1 MSRCADTHS
10 GIQKEKTHIWFWIV
24 LTLVV
29 FALLIPSP
37 FPIEL
42 DDGGT
47 VIYRA
52 ALWSVEKQHRFWQE
66 SDNKGHMVGTVISVL
81 SFELY
86 NDVVFVPTEE

>member
-1 MSRCADTHS
+1 MKIGRR
-10 GIQKEKTHIWFWIV
+10 IRFV
-24 LTLVV
+24 LIFLVLV
-29 FALLIPSP
+29 LLIPSP

-52 ALWSVEKQHRFWQE
+52 ALWSVEKRHRLWQE
-66 SDNKGHMVGTVISVL
+66 GDTKGYMVGTVISIL

-86 NDVVFVPTEE
+86 NDVDFMPTEE

>member
-1 MSRCADTHS
+1 MKIGRR
-10 GIQKEKTHIWFWIV
+10 IRFV
-24 LTLVV
+24 LIFLVLV
-29 FALLIPSP
+29 LLIPSP

-52 ALWSVEKQHRFWQE
+52 ALWSVEKRHRLWQE
-66 SDNKGHMVGTVISVL
+66 GDTKGHMVGTVISIL

-86 NDVVFVPTEE
+86 NDVEFVPTEE

>member
-1 MSRCADTHS
+1 MKIGRR
-10 GIQKEKTHIWFWIV
+10 IRFV
-24 LTLVV
+24 LIFLVLV
-29 FALLIPSP
+29 LLIPSP

-52 ALWSVEKQHRFWQE
+52 ALWSVEKRHRLWQE
-66 SDNKGHMVGTVISVL
+66 GDTKGRMVGTVISIL

-86 NDVVFVPTEE
+86 NDVDFMPTEE

>member
-1 MSRCADTHS
+1 MKIGRR
-10 GIQKEKTHIWFWIV
+10 IRFV
-24 LTLVV
+24 LIFLVLV
-29 FALLIPSP
+29 LLIPSP

-52 ALWSVEKQHRFWQE
+52 ALWSVEKRHRLWQE
-66 SDNKGHMVGTVISVL
+66 GDTKGYMVGTLISIL

-86 NDVVFVPTEE
+86 NDVEFVLTEE

>member
-1 MSRCADTHS
+1 MKIGRR
-10 GIQKEKTHIWFWIV
+10 IRFV
-24 LTLVV
+24 LIFLVLV
-29 FALLIPSP
+29 LLIPSP

-52 ALWSVEKQHRFWQE
+52 ALWSVEKRHRLRQE
-66 SDNKGHMVGTVISVL
+66 SDTKGHMIGTVISIL

-86 NDVVFVPTEE
+86 NDVEFVLTEE

>member
-1 MSRCADTHS
+1 MKIGRR
-10 GIQKEKTHIWFWIV
+10 IRFV
-24 LTLVV
+24 LIFLVLV
-29 FALLIPSP
+29 LLIPSP

-52 ALWSVEKQHRFWQE
+52 ALWSVEKRHRLWQE
-66 SDNKGHMVGTVISVL
+66 GDTKGYMVGTLISIL

-86 NDVVFVPTEE
+86 NDVDFMPTEE

>member
-1 MSRCADTHS
+1 MKIGRR
-10 GIQKEKTHIWFWIV
+10 IRFV
-24 LTLVV
+24 LIFLVLV
-29 FALLIPSP
+29 LLIPSP

-52 ALWSVEKQHRFWQE
+52 ALWSVEKRHRLWQE
-66 SDNKGHMVGTVISVL
+66 GDTKGYMVGTVISIL

-86 NDVVFVPTEE
+86 NDVAFVPAKE

>member
-1 MSRCADTHS
+1 MKIGRR
-10 GIQKEKTHIWFWIV
+10 IRFV
-24 LTLVV
+24 LIFLVLV
-29 FALLIPSP
+29 LLIPSP

-52 ALWSVEKQHRFWQE
+52 ALWSVKKRHRLWQE
-66 SDNKGHMVGTVISVL
+66 GDTKGYMVGTVISIL

-86 NDVVFVPTEE
+86 NDVDFMPTEE

>member
-1 MSRCADTHS
+1 MTKSRS
-10 GIQKEKTHIWFWIV
+10 RFRFMLI
-24 LTLVV
+24 LV
-29 FALLIPSP
+29 ALLLLIPSP

-52 ALWSVEKQHRFWQE
+52 ALWSVEKRHRLWQE
-66 SDNKGHMVGTVISVL
+66 SDTKGHMVGTVISIL